1 MNKHIK
7 ELAVRCGAWNQVY
20 NNKEF
25 MVDRTFDVEKFAN
38 LIIEEC
44 QQIVLSNSYRDDDM
58 GAIIANKI
66 KRYFGV
72 EE

>member
-1 MNKHIK
+1 MNERIEYCLYQAGLTAQGCWDELDDYTK
-7 ELAVRCGAWNQVY
+7 EGI
-20 NNKEF
+20 
-25 MVDRTFDVEKFAN
+25 EKFAE

-58 GAIIANKI
+58 GDIIANKI
-66 KRYFGV
+66 KQYFGV